1 MITVSFNNEE
11 LASVL
16 FNMYLSLVR
25 YQKEVIE
32 EDLILYTRMYDMLE
46 DKSNVPEPSSL
57 ERYIIKPFQEGLD
70 DIDEEEVL

>member
-16 FNMYLSLVR
+16 FNMYLSLIR

-57 ERYIIKPFQEGLD
+57 EGYMIKPFEEGLD
-70 DIDEEEVL
+70 DIDEEEVC

>member
-46 DKSNVPEPSSL
+46 DKSGVPEPSSL

>member
-16 FNMYLSLVR
+16 TNMYFGLLD
-25 YQKEVIE
+25 QNEVIE

-46 DKSNVPEPSSL
+46 DKSGVPEPSSL

>member
-16 FNMYLSLVR
+16 FNMYFGLVS
-25 YQKEVIE
+25 QHEVVE

-46 DKSNVPEPSSL
+46 DKSTVPEPSKL
-57 ERYIIKPFQEGLD
+57 EKYIIKPFEEGLD

>member
-16 FNMYLSLVR
+16 FNMYFGLVS
-25 YQKEVIE
+25 QHEVVE

-46 DKSNVPEPSSL
+46 DKSNVPKPSSL
-57 ERYIIKPFQEGLD
+57 EGYMIKPFEEGLD